1 MKSNTK
7 KPILR
12 MSKWPMLAERNGAGR
27 VAQQVLLTLANTAI
41 CSLHNFVKAAI
52 GADIRLYRALR
63 YYT

>member
-27 VAQQVLLTLANTAI
+27 VAQHVSLTLANTAI
-41 CSLHNFVKAAI
+41 CSLHSFVKAAI
-52 GADIRLYRALR
+52 GADI
-63 YYT
+63 